1 MKSLRLEKKTT
12 SNLSLIVSANQ
23 AVQAMFSNFMRHQV
37 KPSLKQLLES
47 SSYATDEFQ
56 IR

>member
-1 MKSLRLEKKTT
+1 
-12 SNLSLIVSANQ
+12 
-23 AVQAMFSNFMRHQV
+23 MRHQV

-56 IR
+56 IRWQNGRKGGSGEF